1 MKTRRQYDK
10 EFKRMAVELADAKG
24 SLKVTAEELGITPQ
38 ILTRWRRERL
48 FTQKVNTS
56 GRVGVSQEQQE
67 ILRLKKEL
75 KQAELERDILKKAVS
90 IFSRSDGTFFNS

>member
-1 MKTRRQYDK
+1 MKTRRQYDE

-24 SLKVTAEELGITPQ
+24 SLKVTAGELGITPQ
-38 ILTRWRRERL
+38 ILTRWRREHL
-48 FTQKVNTS
+48 STQKANTS